1 MCTVA
6 VVERGGVPLSLAL
19 TVSSNRDLL
28 RRSSSLATVIVPR
41 TGSMANEFAKFPVR
55 QKKKK
60 KIIYKKTKMIA
71 TFFFSGRSKP
81 SYEKNNKKSNRNV
94 FIHRANRPI
103 LSRILLI

>member
-55 QKKKK
+55 QKKKD
-60 KIIYKKTKMIA
+60 YLQKTI
-71 TFFFSGRSKP
+71 FFFR
-81 SYEKNNKKSNRNV
+81 KKQAE
-94 FIHRANRPI
+94 F
-103 LSRILLI
+103 